1 MQKKNKKKKAKVN
14 KILQEKLSQLLTT
27 AQFISILKE
36 KQEVQ
41 TMNEYIPNGYTNWT
55 EYNRAMARKEKRNY
69 ILQGIVGMLVFFGAI
84 ALDGITTL
92 YM

>member
-1 MQKKNKKKKAKVN
+1 MYVKKKLHKKW
-14 KILQEKLSQLLTT
+14 ILLLTT

-55 EYNRAMARKEKRNY
+55 EYNRAMARKEKRKY
-69 ILQGIVGMLVFFGAI
+69 ILQGVVGMVVFFGLI
-84 ALDGITTL
+84 FLDGFINL
-92 YM
+92 QMGL

>member
-1 MQKKNKKKKAKVN
+1 
-14 KILQEKLSQLLTT
+14 
-27 AQFISILKE
+27 
-36 KQEVQ
+36 
-41 TMNEYIPNGYTNWT
+41 MNEYIPAGFSSWT
-55 EYNRAMARKEKRNY
+55 EYNRAQEKKAKRNY

>member
-1 MQKKNKKKKAKVN
+1 MYVKKKLQKKW
-14 KILQEKLSQLLTT
+14 ILLLTT

-69 ILQGIVGMLVFFGAI
+69 FLQGVVGMVVFFGLI
-84 ALDGITTL
+84 FLDGFINL
-92 YM
+92 QMGL